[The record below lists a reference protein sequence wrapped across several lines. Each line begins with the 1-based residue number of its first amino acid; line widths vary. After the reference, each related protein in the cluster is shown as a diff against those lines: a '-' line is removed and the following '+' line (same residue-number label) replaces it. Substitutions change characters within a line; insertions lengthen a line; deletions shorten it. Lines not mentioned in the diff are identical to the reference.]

1 VLTKCYASGLYCND
15 IAVTEHPVRPLYH
28 MLIWCIN
35 IEAERRC
42 PGLTKQKK
50 LAAILWMPMSTN
62 HQTVLPLSIF
72 VHLIHHP
79 PPVQTSCMDIPYV
92 GSHVCSFTWYYDC
105 YLISYAGK
113 YVKVCIHHSVLCTGY
128 YTLCWAV
135 LRFPFELKL
144 HFSLLL
150 CTLIVGFKQQAAS
163 WMEYLATNRSVDWLI
178 DKSVLNVWTF

>member
-1 VLTKCYASGLYCND
+1 VSWINK
-15 IAVTEHPVRPLYH
+15 TEEAGSHTMNANVYKPSNCAPL
-28 MLIWCIN
+28 
-35 IEAERRC
+35 
-42 PGLTKQKK
+42 
-50 LAAILWMPMSTN
+50 
-62 HQTVLPLSIF
+62 
-72 VHLIHHP
+72 VHFCTFDSPP